1 MKVTFHYKNAPQKA
15 QAESVAVVTVPSK
28 KGAEFPQL
36 PRFVQSCLQQQN
48 SRPKK
53 DDQKGSKPLSDAQIR
68 RAVKWFEALCR
79 IESLIAATDAT
90 SFAIENGY
98 LIGSYLLGQI
108 ERVVPNSTVRFV
120 GFDKADWP
128 LLKDVEGESGIV
140 ITVYHKQAEASE
152 EKRVVIPVFAEKSRI
167 SLPQFVVDAVD
178 PKTELSGDERRRMLV
193 MFRFWTFLAELQS
206 LGAKAALV
214 QGCVSLD
221 PKLVKALATSF
232 KKTEYIGFPEDYFA
246 SVKAAAHPPVSLEKL
261 TALKEKFAA

>member
-1 MKVTFHYKNAPQKA
+1 MKVNFHYKNAPQKA

-36 PRFVQSCLQQQN
+36 PRFVQSCIQQQN
-48 SRPKK
+48 SRHKK

-90 SFAIENGY
+90 NFAIENGY

-108 ERVVPNSTVRFV
+108 ERMIPNSTVRFV
-120 GFDKADWP
+120 GFDKEDWP
-128 LLKDVEGESGIV
+128 LLKDVEGESGV
-140 ITVYHKQAEASE
+140 VVTVFHKQAEATD
-152 EKRVVIPVFAEKSRI
+152 EKRVAIPVFAEKSRI
-167 SLPQFVVDAVD
+167 SLPQFVIDAVD
-178 PKTELSGDERRRMLV
+178 PKTELTADERRRTLI
-193 MFRFWTFLAELQS
+193 MFRFWTFLNELQS
-206 LGAKAALV
+206 LGAKTALV

-221 PKLVKALATSF
+221 PKLVKALATSS

-246 SVKAAAHPPVSLEKL
+246 SVKAAAQPPVSLEKL